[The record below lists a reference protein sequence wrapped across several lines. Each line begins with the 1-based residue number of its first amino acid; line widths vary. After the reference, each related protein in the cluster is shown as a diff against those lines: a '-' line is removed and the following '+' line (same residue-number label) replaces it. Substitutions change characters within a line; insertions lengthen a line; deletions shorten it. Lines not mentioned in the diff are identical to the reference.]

1 MFHDNGKQARMGI
14 LEQEFNTQI
23 LPLLESHAWAHNIEK
38 REPIGEYLLVKIEKN
53 DIAKKFAILFSQ
65 STDKAVYQRIE
76 NEADACLLHGI
87 SYEKDNFFSKDFTK
101 PIDCMGSFLSI
112 LKDWNHEADNKNIE
126 DLTPASNDLSIPK
139 VVHLVAEN
147 ASEQVWMMLKSLKST
162 EICKKFLNTRYPE
175 QDENSINEKAEGISY
190 LVQNACD
197 YFDNAI
203 NQNFTQRLL
212 NLYYGTLS
220 FVEAEILATANKY
233 TNLKTVE
240 SITKKGHG
248 LYTLLSET
256 EYNPDNLFVGIL
268 GKDHGLFSTFLENRG
283 YDISMFPK
291 QRKNIED
298 LPNNVCYSFNKILN
312 RIPELSSLM
321 RLVDEK
327 YEPGFLGII
336 YDHDANREGNIFS
349 SKPNGY
355 QSKVS
360 GTYVRLLD
368 ASNCSSLALVKKL
381 KGPFEQ
387 FHYKGQEE
395 NSKQYMAFVKHD
407 TSDKGKN
414 FWHYINTH
422 KSSFCYNSIIIP
434 LEKLG
439 DEWEVYAI
447 MILYTL
453 SIIVR
458 YYPNLW
464 RRMQYGEGDKYYPVF
479 QQFAMIAH
487 KILPQVFYEKI
498 TGQKLYVQQSGL
510 F

>member
-1 MFHDNGKQARMGI
+1 
-14 LEQEFNTQI
+14 
-23 LPLLESHAWAHNIEK
+23 
-38 REPIGEYLLVKIEKN
+38 
-53 DIAKKFAILFSQ
+53 
-65 STDKAVYQRIE
+65 
-76 NEADACLLHGI
+76 
-87 SYEKDNFFSKDFTK
+87 
-101 PIDCMGSFLSI
+101 
-112 LKDWNHEADNKNIE
+112 
-126 DLTPASNDLSIPK
+126 
-139 VVHLVAEN
+139 
-147 ASEQVWMMLKSLKST
+147 MMLKSLKST

-327 YEPGFLGII
+327 YEPGF
-336 YDHDANREGNIFS
+336 
-349 SKPNGY
+349 
-355 QSKVS
+355 
-360 GTYVRLLD
+360 
-368 ASNCSSLALVKKL
+368 
-381 KGPFEQ
+381 
-387 FHYKGQEE
+387 
-395 NSKQYMAFVKHD
+395 
-407 TSDKGKN
+407 
-414 FWHYINTH
+414 
-422 KSSFCYNSIIIP
+422 
-434 LEKLG
+434 
-439 DEWEVYAI
+439 
-447 MILYTL
+447 
-453 SIIVR
+453 
-458 YYPNLW
+458 
-464 RRMQYGEGDKYYPVF
+464 
-479 QQFAMIAH
+479 
-487 KILPQVFYEKI
+487 
-498 TGQKLYVQQSGL
+498 
-510 F
+510 